1 MFKFKYFII
10 STLIIFVF
18 LVGCSADKTPN
29 DGDEWES
36 YLNSKF
42 GFTVKFPPKWSIG
55 EESDNGD
62 GINLYVGNPEVS
74 VLAFASH
81 YYEDFNPYE
90 STEKDGFTRQ
100 RLILD
105 NGKSADLILG
115 KLDEKVFYELV
126 LIENDVV
133 YKVYAEVSESFF
145 EKNEDKLLKV
155 AKSLDIPG
163 NS

>member
-1 MFKFKYFII
+1 MGVFRFRY
-10 STLIIFVF
+10 SIIFTLKILVF
-18 LVGCSADKTPN
+18 LVGCSANETPS
-29 DGDEWES
+29 DGVEWES
-36 YLNSKF
+36 YMNSQF
-42 GFTVKFPPKWSIG
+42 GFSVQFPSNWSIG

-62 GINLYVGNPEVS
+62 GINLYVGNPDLS

-81 YYEDFNPYE
+81 YFEDSNPCE
-90 STEKDGFTRQ
+90 SAEKDGFTRQ

-115 KLDEKVFYELV
+115 KLDEKIFYELV

-133 YKVYAEVSESFF
+133 YNVYAEVSDSFF

-155 AKSLDIPG
+155 LKSLDVP
-163 NS
+163 